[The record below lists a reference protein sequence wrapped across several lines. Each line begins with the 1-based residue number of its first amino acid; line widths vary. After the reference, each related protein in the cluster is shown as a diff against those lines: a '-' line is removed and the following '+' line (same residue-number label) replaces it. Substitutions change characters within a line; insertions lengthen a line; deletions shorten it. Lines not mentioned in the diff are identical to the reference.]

1 MQRSS
6 TAAKPHVE
14 RKYARLTIEEREAIV
29 VWKAHG
35 KSLREIGEMLQRDH
49 SVISRE
55 LKRNGSKR
63 IYWAH
68 QADERARKRKSEAAG
83 RERLKNE
90 MIRGF
95 THEKLKLGWSP
106 EQISGR
112 IELEYPGQVISY
124 EAIYQYIYH
133 DAKELIGY
141 LPRRHAKRRQK
152 NLMRKA
158 KASLIPNRISI
169 TERPEDVNQR
179 TVFGHWEADSV
190 VSRASKAALNI
201 LVERMS
207 RYTKLTKL
215 IEKTSNATRETIAR
229 RLYREKKLCR
239 LSITYDNGTENVDHE
254 LVNQQL
260 RTKSYFCNPYHSWE
274 KGTVENTIGLVRRFI
289 PKKSNFSR
297 IPTTDI
303 SRVENLLNN
312 RPRKCLQYKTPNEVY
327 SQLSGALPG

>member
-1 MQRSS
+1 M
-6 TAAKPHVE
+6 E

-29 VWKAHG
+29 VLKANG
-35 KSLREIGEMLQRDH
+35 KSLREIGEMIQRDH

-63 IYWAH
+63 IYWAY
-68 QADERARKRKSEAAG
+68 QANERAKKRKSEAAG

-90 MIRGF
+90 TIRGYVK
-95 THEKLKLGWSP
+95 EKLKLGWSP
-106 EQISGR
+106 EQIAGR
-112 IELEYPGQVISY
+112 IDMEHPGFAISY

-141 LPRRHAKRRQK
+141 LPRRHEKRRQRSS
-152 NLMRKA
+152 LRKA

-169 TERPEDVNQR
+169 TERPLEVNQR
-179 TVFGHWEADSV
+179 TVFGHWEADSA

-207 RYTKLTKL
+207 RYTRLTKL
-215 IEKTSNATRETIAR
+215 SEKTAALTQEALVR
-229 RLYREKKLCR
+229 RLGREKKTCL

-260 RTKSYFCNPYHSWE
+260 KTKSYFCNPYHSWE
-274 KGTVENTIGLVRRFI
+274 KGTVENTVGLVRRFI
-289 PKKSNFSR
+289 PKKSDFSR
-297 IPTTDI
+297 IPITDI
-303 SRVENLLNN
+303 ARVENLLNN
-312 RPRKCLQYKTPNEVY
+312 RPRKCLQYKTPKEVY
-327 SQLSGALPG
+327 QSLSGALAG

>member
-1 MQRSS
+1 M
-6 TAAKPHVE
+6 E

-29 VWKAHG
+29 VWKACG
-35 KSLREIGEMLQRDH
+35 KSLREIGKMIQRDH

-68 QADERARKRKSEAAG
+68 QADERARKRKSKAAG

-95 THEKLKLGWSP
+95 VHEKLKLGWSP
-106 EQISGR
+106 EQIAGR
-112 IELEYPGQVISY
+112 IEMEHAGSAISY

-133 DAKELIGY
+133 NAKELIGY
-141 LPRRHAKRRQK
+141 LPRRHPKRRQK

-169 TERPEDVNQR
+169 TERPLEVNQR
-179 TVFGHWEADSV
+179 QVFGHWEADSA
-190 VSRASKAALNI
+190 VSRVSKAALNI

-207 RYTKLTKL
+207 RYTRLTKL
-215 IEKTSNATRETIAR
+215 PQKSSYFTQEAIVR
-229 RLYREKKLCR
+229 RLGREKKACR

-254 LVNQQL
+254 RVNQQL

-274 KGTVENTIGLVRRFI
+274 KGTVENTVGLVRRFI
-289 PKKSNFSR
+289 PKKSDFSR
-297 IPTTDI
+297 VPTTDI
-303 SRVENLLNN
+303 IHIENLLNS
-312 RPRKCLQYKTPNEVY
+312 RPRKCLQYKTPTEVY
-327 SQLSGALPG
+327 SELSGALAG